1 MPAVTAPLRADL
13 AFSNAHWA
21 EARQDLAEMRSELD
35 RAVTIDKRNG
45 FLLQKR
51 ARLLARTGQLDA
63 AIEDASRA
71 AELLPGSAA
80 AALQVARYAAAD
92 WATSGR
98 LGFAREWYRLAIARD
113 PYSTA
118 AVDEFERFLVAI
130 GRVNEASELRRWHET
145 L

>member
-1 MPAVTAPLRADL
+1 MPSFPLPRLASGVVIVLGLFLMPAVTAPLRADL

-71 AELLPGSAA
+71 ADLLPGSAA
-80 AALQVARYAAAD
+80 GALLQVARYAAAD

-113 PYSTA
+113 PYST
-118 AVDEFERFLVAI
+118 ESCR
-130 GRVNEASELRRWHET
+130 
-145 L
+145 